1 MQILILG
8 DKDSKQDKRQ
18 EHWVLEG
25 FGNLPLGS
33 ADQKQFQIQPPICHI
48 PNTNYFQQFLTSREI
63 CQQIEDQGCIVHIIP
78 QGHRACWLTI
88 HPVLGRLVMKCCPV
102 QLLVWMLQDIII
114 LDICRGKHIEEICI
128 RKCV

>member
-33 ADQKQFQIQPPICHI
+33 ADQKQFQIQPPTCHMPHTKHKLLSTI
-48 PNTNYFQQFLTSREI
+48 SDKQRNLSTN
-63 CQQIEDQGCIVHIIP
+63 
-78 QGHRACWLTI
+78 
-88 HPVLGRLVMKCCPV
+88 
-102 QLLVWMLQDIII
+102 
-114 LDICRGKHIEEICI
+114 
-128 RKCV
+128 